1 MKFVCVSFLFTFL
14 TFSTI
19 AQEATQSIPFVA
31 YWQAG
36 DSYDFKVTKIKK
48 QWENGNFTKNDS
60 TSYQTNFLVLEET
73 ESEYTIQWSYQKVF
87 SAAIPGPLEKQ
98 LTEGIPSQIIYKT
111 DETGIFKG
119 IENWQEIAK
128 AVNSI
133 FSHLTIEGE
142 LEEQVANAVKPI
154 LNALNTKEGVE
165 MILFKELQYLHFP
178 FGIEYTMGED
188 IAFTEL
194 LPNSFGGDPIKGNST
209 ISLHELDQEKSTCTL
224 LYEMILDPED
234 TKRAIL
240 DLLARMG
247 QSNDEFAKAL
257 GNMQFDMRD
266 QNVLKYFYNP
276 GIPINIEFKRETLL
290 THGGEKVIG
299 IEITRIELIE

>member
-1 MKFVCVSFLFTFL
+1 M
-14 TFSTI
+14 
-19 AQEATQSIPFVA
+19 
-31 YWQAG
+31 
-36 DSYDFKVTKIKK
+36 
-48 QWENGNFTKNDS
+48 
-60 TSYQTNFLVLEET
+60 EET

-98 LTEGIPSQIIYKT
+98 LTEGIPNQIIYKT

-154 LNALNTKEGVE
+154 VNALNTKEGVE

-188 IAFTEL
+188 ITFTEL

-257 GNMQFDMRD
+257 GNMQFDMCD

-276 GIPINIEFKRETLL
+276 GIPMNIEFKRETLL
-290 THGGEKVIG
+290 THGGEKVFG